1 MSDTNVKIKTYKNP
15 DRDKGE
21 KYKPYVPQYQVH
33 GKDPEE
39 YHGAVVP
46 SGIAL
51 AKPNLTSEDNPR
63 MKRPPM
69 RQPYAVESASP
80 VGRGRGPVP
89 NVGNNMEHTW
99 ASVDGDVIDDLS
111 GEPVDPNQEMIDNN
125 DFVSEEAL
133 GIQTPMVWQ
142 NGPVAEDVHPAP
154 ERGKVTI
161 EMPTPAAIRAEL
173 VEKMEADQQ
182 SNPVS
187 PDEVLYILKDMAEG
201 SYLLIVDGTPICSG
215 PMEEIQD
222 QARAMVFGEHEMC
235 DGNPV
240 SPDDIVILKRVKV
253 KVGLF
258 LE

>member
-1 MSDTNVKIKTYKNP
+1 MSDTNGKVKTYKNP
-15 DRDKGE
+15 DRAQGE

-33 GKDPEE
+33 GKEPEE

-46 SGIAL
+46 GGIAL
-51 AKPNLTSEDNPR
+51 AKPSSDNPR
-63 MKRPPM
+63 AKRPGI
-69 RQPYAVESASP
+69 RQPYAVESTSP
-80 VGRGRGPVP
+80 IGRGRGPVP

-99 ASVDGDVIDDLS
+99 SNVDGDVIDDLS
-111 GEPVDPNQEMIDNN
+111 GVALDPNQEMIDNN
-125 DFVSEEAL
+125 DFVTDEAL

-142 NGPVAEDVHPAP
+142 NGPTADDVQAAP

-161 EMPTPAAIRAEL
+161 EMPPVAVRAEL
-173 VEKMEADQQ
+173 AKKMDTDQR

-187 PDEVLYILKDMAEG
+187 PDEILYILKDLAEE
-201 SYLLIVDGTPICSG
+201 SYLLMVEGTPVCSG

-222 QARAMVFGEHEMC
+222 QARAMVFGEHEIC